1 MTREAA
7 GRELCCRG
15 AKLGCKRVLGAN
27 VVNGFAVSRRRDH
40 PGEDREGKIAAM
52 QVSGKTALITGGA
65 GGIGRATALLLA
77 REGAAVSIV
86 DLNEGAGQEVVREI
100 SRAGGRAIFAR
111 ADVACAGDCRRVVER
126 TVKEFGGIDVLFNNA
141 GIIRRASAVEIS
153 EEDWDAVMAVNV
165 KSIFFMCRE
174 IIPIMVAAKGGS
186 IINTASGWG
195 LAGGAR
201 AAAYCAS
208 KGAVV
213 LMTKAMAIDHGR
225 QNIRVNCICPGD
237 TDTAML
243 RNEARQLDAA
253 EDRFLSESANRP
265 LGRMGKPEE
274 IARAALYLASDAASF
289 VTGTALVVDG
299 GGLAGSG

>member
-1 MTREAA
+1 MPLRAGLNGENMAA
-7 GRELCCRG
+7 QL
-15 AKLGCKRVLGAN
+15 
-27 VVNGFAVSRRRDH
+27 
-40 PGEDREGKIAAM
+40 
-52 QVSGKTALITGGA
+52 QGKTALITGGA
-65 GGIGRATALLLA
+65 GGIGRAAAVLFA
-77 REGAAVSIV
+77 REGAAVTIV
-86 DLNEGAGQEVVREI
+86 DLNRQAGEAVVREI
-100 SRAGGRAIFAR
+100 SSAGGRAIFEC
-111 ADVACAGDCRRVVER
+111 ADVTCVADCKRVVDR
-126 TVKEFGGIDVLFNNA
+126 TVEKFGGIHVLFNNA
-141 GIIRRASAVEIS
+141 GIIRRASVVEIS
-153 EEDWDAVMAVNV
+153 EEEWDAVMTVNV

-174 IIPIMVAAKGGS
+174 VIPIMMRAKGGS

-195 LAGGAR
+195 LAGGAQ

-225 QNIRVNCICPGD
+225 QNIRVNSICPGD

-243 RNEARQLDAA
+243 RSEAQQLGEA
-253 EDRFLSESANRP
+253 EDQFLSESAKRP
-265 LGRMGKPEE
+265 LGRMGRPEE